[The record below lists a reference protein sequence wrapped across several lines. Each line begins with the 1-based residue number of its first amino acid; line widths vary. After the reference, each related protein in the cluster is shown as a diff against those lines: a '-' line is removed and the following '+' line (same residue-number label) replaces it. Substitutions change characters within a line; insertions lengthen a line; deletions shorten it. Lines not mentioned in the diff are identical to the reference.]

1 MKKTIE
7 IAEGVFF
14 FLKYL
19 FYFIVFELFVS
30 YWARKIQIII
40 EYKIMG
46 IKK

>member
-14 FLKYL
+14 FFKI
-19 FYFIVFELFVS
+19 FILLYCFWAFVS